1 MLTMALPADSAD
13 PPTDQQVMLAQPT
26 GPGLLEGEAAGPDYE
41 RTQGLPNGVPR
52 PDPSPNSIES
62 LPWGSPQAQELGAT
76 GERTARTTLELPISS
91 ATANYGTTGTA
102 GRASPGYERQ
112 GAEWPPALR
121 WMSRL
126 NDFFQRA
133 AASPVELF
141 ASHTSQQ
148 VAGSQQGGLLLQQQH
163 TYQALSPTAGRQRQE
178 QNTVVST
185 GDPPLFGLE
194 ARRVMEEWPMQA
206 PLLHGQ
212 PRQAAVANDVVS
224 DRASSTSIPRELV
237 QEEVRRQVVEAMR
250 AQNEQLERLQRENE
264 ALRALQ
270 GPPPGLSQPVQS
282 RDVFLQQMQ
291 EVELPQGDQDLEH
304 HGQPQEDRALGQ
316 YGIPQ
321 GDRALGQLGIPQGDR
336 ALGQFGIPQGD
347 RALGHFG
354 IPQGDR
360 ALGHD
365 GIPQGDRAL
374 GHYGI
379 PQGDRALGQHE
390 QPQGDRALR
399 QHEQLQGGQAFAPA
413 GQLRGVQ
420 DVPGDGPAEL
430 QESRPRGVQFQTPDG
445 QGDSQARA
453 HPFGGLLQGDSI
465 RLSSSVVP
473 PFVSSPAAPT
483 RGDYGPRGPR
493 TRSNSRER
501 RGQDSSRPPQHIPPP
516 PASAPT
522 ATSPLEALVAGMAQI
537 QQVLLKGKGGN
548 EGSEYDPSKAV
559 AEFPKLQENSAES
572 GAIDFQDWLY
582 LVEQQVGSL
591 AAGASTWWAAMLD
604 AAMKPYGKYQS
615 STPIQRLSVTSEL
628 AAEWEDAKYSKL
640 EKRVSALL
648 VGALPQQMKEEMVA
662 YRVRRVHQQ
671 LFRLLVN

>member
-13 PPTDQQVMLAQPT
+13 SPTDQQVMLAQPT

-91 ATANYGTTGTA
+91 ATASYGTTGTA

-133 AASPVELF
+133 AANPVELF
-141 ASHTSQQ
+141 ASHTSHQ
-148 VAGSQQGGLLLQQQH
+148 VAESQNGGLLLQQQH

-178 QNTVVST
+178 QNTMVST

-270 GPPPGLSQPVQS
+270 EPPPGLPQPVQS
-282 RDVFLQQMQ
+282 RDAVFQREQDAEQ
-291 EVELPQGDQDLEH
+291 PQGDRALGHYGIPQGDRALGH
-304 HGQPQEDRALGQ
+304 HETPQGDRALGHHEVPQEDRALGQ

-321 GDRALGQLGIPQGDR
+321 GDRALGQY
-336 ALGQFGIPQGD
+336 
-347 RALGHFG
+347 
-354 IPQGDR
+354 
-360 ALGHD
+360 

-379 PQGDRALGQHE
+379 PQGDRALGQRE
-390 QPQGDRALR
+390 QPQ
-399 QHEQLQGGQAFAPA
+399 
-413 GQLRGVQ
+413 
-420 DVPGDGPAEL
+420 AEGCF
-430 QESRPRGVQFQTPDG
+430 RV
-445 QGDSQARA
+445 
-453 HPFGGLLQGDSI
+453 
-465 RLSSSVVP
+465 
-473 PFVSSPAAPT
+473 
-483 RGDYGPRGPR
+483 
-493 TRSNSRER
+493 
-501 RGQDSSRPPQHIPPP
+501 
-516 PASAPT
+516 
-522 ATSPLEALVAGMAQI
+522 I
-537 QQVLLKGKGGN
+537 Q
-548 EGSEYDPSKAV
+548 
-559 AEFPKLQENSAES
+559 
-572 GAIDFQDWLY
+572 
-582 LVEQQVGSL
+582 
-591 AAGASTWWAAMLD
+591 
-604 AAMKPYGKYQS
+604 
-615 STPIQRLSVTSEL
+615 
-628 AAEWEDAKYSKL
+628 
-640 EKRVSALL
+640 
-648 VGALPQQMKEEMVA
+648 
-662 YRVRRVHQQ
+662 
-671 LFRLLVN
+671 